1 MKSVDSIFRV
11 YEEDHYPED
20 RKLAVAVERIEVAHS
35 LPELKCIIS
44 PSQDVI
50 FNLHVKEDSNQ
61 LLNKRH

>member
-35 LPELKCIIS
+35 LPELKCIS

-61 LLNKRH
+61 LFNKMH